1 MIGGVAKRYARALFL
16 IGEERRSLELVT
28 SEIETLAATW
38 SESDDFRQV
47 MLNPLF
53 AMSKRRDVMTA
64 IVGKLGVG
72 EIARNAAM
80 LLLDRARLPA
90 LPHIAK
96 VLRNLADE
104 REGKIRAEVVS
115 AAPLSDPYFERLRGR
130 LESITGRRV
139 VLERRVDPSLI
150 TGLVARVG
158 DRLYDGSARTR
169 LAELR
174 EALTES

>member
-1 MIGGVAKRYARALFL
+1 MIGGVARRYARALFL

-28 SEIETLAATW
+28 SEVETLAQTW
-38 SESDDFRQV
+38 SESDELRNV

-53 AMSKRRDVMTA
+53 PMSKRRDILRA
-64 IVGKLGVG
+64 IVDKLGVS

-80 LLLDRARLPA
+80 LLLDRSRLPA

-96 VLRNLADE
+96 GLRLLADE
-104 REGKIRAEVVS
+104 REGKVRAEVVS
-115 AAPLSDPYFERLRGR
+115 AAPLPDQYFERLRAR
-130 LESITGRRV
+130 LEAMTGKRV
-139 VLERRVDPSLI
+139 ILERRLDPSLI
-150 TGLVARVG
+150 AGLVARVG

-169 LAELR
+169 LAEIR